1 MVWVKL
7 IDMGYQSAL
16 PDKAESI
23 VPWIRP
29 IAEKEYKYAMKGG
42 RPRKP
47 LTVTD
52 TPFSVTGGQF

>member
-1 MVWVKL
+1 
-7 IDMGYQSAL
+7 MGYQSAL

-52 TPFSVTGGQF
+52 TPFPSRVGNF